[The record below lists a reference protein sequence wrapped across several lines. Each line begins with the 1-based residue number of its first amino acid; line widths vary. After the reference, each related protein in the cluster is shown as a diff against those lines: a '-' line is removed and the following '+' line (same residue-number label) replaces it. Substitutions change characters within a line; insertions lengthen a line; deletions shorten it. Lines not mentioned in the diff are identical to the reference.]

1 MTRINVVDPET
12 LTNKHLLAEYRELPR
27 IFGYVKKLQEK
38 GLTPSDVDIPDRYV
52 LGKGHVKFFTNK
64 CSFLVQ
70 RQKRIIKELSRRG
83 YTLSYTNVESM
94 VDGIKKE
101 WNNEYYPTDEDIKIN
116 VGRIEDRLEASEKKR
131 QRE

>member
-38 GLTPSDVDIPDRYV
+38 GLTPSDVDIPDKYV

-64 CSFLVQ
+64 CSYLVE
-70 RQKRIIKELSRRG
+70 RQKRIIKELLRRG
-83 YTLSYTNVESM
+83 YTLSYTDVENM
-94 VDGIKKE
+94 VDGIEKE
-101 WNNEYYPTDEDIKIN
+101 WHNTYCPTDDDIKIN
-116 VGRIEDRLEASEKKR
+116 VGRIEDRLRTAKKSAA
-131 QRE
+131 